1 MFSNTFCLFQHNTLE
16 IHGRRYTILKMIG
29 EGGSSKVLQSCSFH
43 CVMNKWITVL
53 SHPFLCQVYQV
64 LDEDSNMLAVKCVNL
79 NGADESTLQSYKNEI
94 DLLRRLQYSDFVVK
108 LYDR

>member
-1 MFSNTFCLFQHNTLE
+1 
-16 IHGRRYTILKMIG
+16 
-29 EGGSSKVLQSCSFH
+29 
-43 CVMNKWITVL
+43 MNNSQ